1 MATIMLV
8 DDIAFIKLVQKEVLE
23 KEGYEI
29 VADASDG
36 VDAIEKY
43 KKFKPDV
50 VIMDITMPKLDGI
63 NAIKSILQID
73 PNARIVV
80 CSALGQHQLVIDAI
94 KAGAKDFVIKPFE
107 PQRLA
112 LAIKK
117 ALK

>member
-80 CSALGQHQLVIDAI
+80 CSAIGQHQLVIDAI